1 MGHQGPAQ
9 TCLGNRTVSSP
20 KAFKPLLLAVVD
32 IHLDLEAGSLV
43 GLVVGSLA
51 APAAGSPAGA
61 DSPVGPV
68 ADSPAVVG
76 NLPRSN
82 SSHEALTNAINTV
95 LLALLFWP
103 GLAVEEAAGIAEV
116 AAADNL
122 AAEAAAAAADS
133 LSTSPNKAHDLQVRS

>member
-20 KAFKPLLLAVVD
+20 KAFKPL
-32 IHLDLEAGSLV
+32 AGSLV

-122 AAEAAAAAADS
+122 AAEAAADS

>member
-1 MGHQGPAQ
+1 MQPLTSQKGSACKVHPLPLVLPGNLVAQ
-9 TCLGNRTVSSP
+9 VDPGNI
-20 KAFKPLLLAVVD
+20 LAVVD

-76 NLPRSN
+76 NL
-82 SSHEALTNAINTV
+82 
-95 LLALLFWP
+95 
-103 GLAVEEAAGIAEV
+103 AVEEAAGIAEV

-133 LSTSPNKAHDLQVRS
+133 LVAEVAHIQRTFFSRNSEMQCRVLGRAFVK